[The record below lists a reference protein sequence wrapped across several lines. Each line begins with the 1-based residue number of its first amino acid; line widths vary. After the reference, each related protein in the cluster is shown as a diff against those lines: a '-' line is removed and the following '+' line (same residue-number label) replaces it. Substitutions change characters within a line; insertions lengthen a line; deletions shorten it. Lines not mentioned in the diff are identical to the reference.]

1 MFAEER
7 LLRIVEMVNQ
17 LGKATVAELSES
29 LTVSSVTIRRDLE
42 RLDEKGMLIRTHG
55 GAIALQ
61 NNRLEVT
68 QEKSFS
74 EKEEAFA
81 AEKER
86 IAEAASKLV
95 NDGDAVLLTPGT
107 TNMRLAR
114 MLIGKKELTLVT
126 NAANIVTHIGSQSGI
141 DIILTGGKLRNK
153 SFAMVGPLADQAL
166 SGIRVD
172 KLFLGL
178 DCFDFNEGLTTPN
191 LAEANTNRQMI
202 SIAKKVIVVA
212 DHSKFGKVTF
222 SQIAP
227 LHVVHTVISD
237 HLLPIEVAQKIRE
250 LGIELILC

>member
-29 LTVSSVTIRRDLE
+29 LAVSSVTIRRDLE
-42 RLDEKGMLIRTHG
+42 RLDEKELLVRTHG
-55 GAIALQ
+55 GAMALQ
-61 NNRLEVT
+61 NNKSEVN

-153 SFAMVGPLADQAL
+153 SYAMVGPLADQAL

-172 KLFLGL
+172 KLFLGI
-178 DCFDFNEGLTTPN
+178 DGFDFNEGLTTPN

-212 DHSKFGKVTF
+212 DHSKFGKVAF

-227 LHVVHTVISD
+227 LNVVHTIISD
-237 HLLPIEVAQKIRE
+237 RLLPIEVANKIRE

>member
-17 LGKATVAELSES
+17 LGKATVAELSEN
-29 LTVSSVTIRRDLE
+29 LAVSAVTIRRDLE
-42 RLDEKGMLIRTHG
+42 RLEEKELLIRTHG
-55 GAIALQ
+55 GAMALQ
-61 NNRLEVT
+61 NSVLEAAP
-68 QEKSFS
+68 EKSFS
-74 EKEEAFA
+74 EKNEAFS

-95 NDGDAVLLTPGT
+95 NDGDSVLLTPGT

-114 MLIGKKELTLVT
+114 LLIGKKELTLVT

-172 KLFLGL
+172 KLFLGI
-178 DCFDFNEGLTTPN
+178 DGFDFNEGLTTPN

-227 LHVVHTVISD
+227 VQVVHTVISD
-237 HLLPIEVAQKIRE
+237 RLLPKEVAQKITDI
-250 LGIELILC
+250 GIELILC

>member
-7 LLRIVEMVNQ
+7 LLRIIEYVNQ
-17 LGKATVAELSES
+17 LGKATVAELSEK
-29 LTVSSVTIRRDLE
+29 LAVSAVTIRRDLE
-42 RLDEKGMLIRTHG
+42 RLEEKELLIRTHG
-55 GAIALQ
+55 GAMPLQ
-61 NNRLEVT
+61 NSLPEAAS
-68 QEKSFS
+68 EKSFS

-95 NDGDAVLLTPGT
+95 EEGDAVLLTPGT

-114 MLIGKKELTLVT
+114 KLIGKKDLTIVT
-126 NAANIVTHIGSQSGI
+126 NAANIVSHIGSQPGI

-172 KLFLGL
+172 KLFLGV
-178 DCFDFNEGLTTPN
+178 DGFDFNQGLTTPN
-191 LAEANTNRQMI
+191 LSEANTNRQMI

-222 SQIAP
+222 SQIAS
-227 LHVVHTVISD
+227 LSVVHTVISD
-237 HLLPIEVAQKIRE
+237 RLLPRSIAEKIKE

>member
-7 LLRIVEMVNQ
+7 LLRIVEIVNQ
-17 LGKATVAELSES
+17 LGKATVAELSEH
-29 LTVSSVTIRRDLE
+29 LAVSAVTIRRDLE
-42 RLDEKGMLIRTHG
+42 RLEEKELLIRTHG
-55 GAIALQ
+55 GAMAIQ
-61 NNRLEVT
+61 NAVPDVAS
-68 QEKSFS
+68 EKSFS
-74 EKEEAFA
+74 EKNEAFS

-114 MLIGKKELTLVT
+114 LLIGKKELTLVT

-172 KLFLGL
+172 KLFLGI
-178 DCFDFNEGLTTPN
+178 DGFDFNEGLTTPN

-227 LHVVHTVISD
+227 VQVVHTIISD
-237 HLLPIEVAQKIRE
+237 RLLPQEVAQQIRD

>member
-7 LLRIVEMVNQ
+7 LLRIVDLVNQ

-29 LTVSSVTIRRDLE
+29 LAVSSVTIRRDLE
-42 RLDEKGMLIRTHG
+42 RLDEKELLIRTHG
-55 GAIALQ
+55 GAMALHINIA
-61 NNRLEVT
+61 EIS

-114 MLIGKKELTLVT
+114 MLIGKKDLTLVT

-153 SFAMVGPLADQAL
+153 SYA
-166 SGIRVD
+166 I
-172 KLFLGL
+172 
-178 DCFDFNEGLTTPN
+178 
-191 LAEANTNRQMI
+191 
-202 SIAKKVIVVA
+202 VA

-227 LHVVHTVISD
+227 IQVVHTVISD
-237 HLLPIEVAQKIRE
+237 RLLPKEVAQKILD

>member
-1 MFAEER
+1 
-7 LLRIVEMVNQ
+7 
-17 LGKATVAELSES
+17 VADLSES
-29 LTVSSVTIRRDLE
+29 LAVSSVTIRRDLE
-42 RLDEKGMLIRTHG
+42 RLEENDQLIRTHG

-61 NNRLEVT
+61 NNVAL
-68 QEKSFS
+68 EKSFS

-114 MLIGKKELTLVT
+114 MLIGKKDLTLVT
-126 NAANIVTHIGSQSGI
+126 NAANIVTHIGSHSGI
-141 DIILTGGKLRNK
+141 NIILTGGKLRNK

-172 KLFLGL
+172 KLFLGI
-178 DCFDFNEGLTTPN
+178 DGFDFNEGLTTPN
-191 LAEANTNRQMI
+191 LSEANTNRQMI
-202 SIAKKVIVVA
+202 SIAKEVIVVA

-222 SQIAP
+222 SQISP
-227 LHVVHTVISD
+227 IQVVHTVISD
-237 HLLPIEVAQKIRE
+237 RLLPQSIAQKIMD

>member
-7 LLRIVEMVNQ
+7 LLRIVEIVNQ
-17 LGKATVAELSES
+17 LGKATVAELSEN
-29 LTVSSVTIRRDLE
+29 LAVSAVTIRRDLE
-42 RLDEKGMLIRTHG
+42 RLEEKELLIRTHG
-55 GAIALQ
+55 GAMALQ
-61 NNRLEVT
+61 NTLLEVAP
-68 QEKSFS
+68 EKSFS
-74 EKEEAFA
+74 EKNEAFA

-114 MLIGKKELTLVT
+114 LLIGKKELTLVT

-141 DIILTGGKLRNK
+141 AIILTGGKLRDK

-172 KLFLGL
+172 KLFLGI
-178 DCFDFNEGLTTPN
+178 DGFDFKEGLTTPN

-227 LHVVHTVISD
+227 LGVVHTVISD
-237 HLLPIEVAQKIRE
+237 RLIPEEVAQKIRD

>member
-29 LTVSSVTIRRDLE
+29 LAVSSVTIRRDLE
-42 RLDEKGMLIRTHG
+42 RLDEKELLVRTHG
-55 GAIALQ
+55 GAMALH
-61 NNRLEVT
+61 NNKLEHN

-74 EKEEAFA
+74 EKQEAFA

-86 IAEAASKLV
+86 IAESASRLV
-95 NDGDAVLLTPGT
+95 DDGDAVLLTPGT
-107 TNMRLAR
+107 TNMRLAKL
-114 MLIGKKELTLVT
+114 LIGKKELTLVT

-172 KLFLGL
+172 KLFLGI
-178 DCFDFNEGLTTPN
+178 DGFDFNEGLTTPN

-227 LHVVHTVISD
+227 LSVIHTVISD
-237 HLLPIEVAQKIRE
+237 QRLPSEVADKIRA

>member
-7 LLRIVEMVNQ
+7 LLLIVEMVNR
-17 LGKATVAELSES
+17 LGKATVAELSEN
-29 LTVSSVTIRRDLE
+29 LAVSAVTIRRDLE
-42 RLDEKGMLIRTHG
+42 RLEAKELLIRTHG
-55 GAIALQ
+55 GAMSLQ
-61 NNRLEVT
+61 NTRLDAAP
-68 QEKSFS
+68 EKSFS
-74 EKEEAFA
+74 EKNEAFS
-81 AEKER
+81 AEKDR
-86 IAEAASKLV
+86 IAEAASRLV

-114 MLIGKKELTLVT
+114 LLIGKKELTLVT

-172 KLFLGL
+172 KLFLGI
-178 DCFDFNEGLTTPN
+178 DGFDFNEGLTTPN

-227 LHVVHTVISD
+227 LQVVHTVISD
-237 HLLPIEVAQKIRE
+237 RLIPQETAQKIRD

>member
-7 LLRIVEMVNQ
+7 LLRIVEMVNH

-29 LTVSSVTIRRDLE
+29 LAVSSVTIRRDLE
-42 RLDEKGMLIRTHG
+42 RLDEKELLIRTHG
-55 GAIALQ
+55 GAMALQ
-61 NNRLEVT
+61 NNRLEAT
-68 QEKSFS
+68 LEKSFS

-86 IAEAASKLV
+86 IAEVASKLV

-126 NAANIVTHIGSQSGI
+126 NAANIVTHIGSDSGI

-172 KLFLGL
+172 KLFLGI
-178 DCFDFNEGLTTPN
+178 DGFDFNEGLTTPN

-202 SIAKKVIVVA
+202 SIAKKVIVIA
-212 DHSKFGKVTF
+212 DHSKFGKVAF

-227 LHVVHTVISD
+227 LHVVHTVITD
-237 HLLPIEVAQKIRE
+237 HLLPNAVAQRIRE

>member
-1 MFAEER
+1 MFAQER
-7 LLRIVEMVNQ
+7 LLRIVEIINQ

-29 LTVSSVTIRRDLE
+29 LAVSAVTIRRDLE
-42 RLDEKGMLIRTHG
+42 LLDEKELLIRTHG
-55 GAIALQ
+55 GAMAIH
-61 NNRLEVT
+61 NNKREAPI
-68 QEKSFS
+68 EKSFS
-74 EKEEAFA
+74 EKEEAFS

-166 SGIRVD
+166 TGIRVD
-172 KLFLGL
+172 KLFLGI
-178 DCFDFNEGLTTPN
+178 DGFDFNEGLTTPN
-191 LAEANTNRQMI
+191 LSEANTNRLMI

-227 LHVVHTVISD
+227 INVVHTVISD
-237 HLLPIEVAQKIRE
+237 RLLPKEIAQRIRG

>member
-7 LLRIVEMVNQ
+7 LLRIVAMVNQ
-17 LGKATVAELSES
+17 LGKATVAELSEN
-29 LTVSSVTIRRDLE
+29 LAVSAVTIRRDLE
-42 RLDEKGMLIRTHG
+42 RLEEKELLIRTHG
-55 GAIALQ
+55 GAMALQ
-61 NNRLEVT
+61 NTGLEAAPE
-68 QEKSFS
+68 QSFS
-74 EKEEAFA
+74 EKNEAFS

-107 TNMRLAR
+107 TNMRLAGL
-114 MLIGKKELTLVT
+114 LIGKKELTLVT
-126 NAANIVTHIGSQSGI
+126 NAANIVTYIGSQSGI

-172 KLFLGL
+172 KLFLGI
-178 DCFDFNEGLTTPN
+178 DGFDFNEGLTTPN

-227 LHVVHTVISD
+227 IQVVHTVISD
-237 HLLPIEVAQKIRE
+237 RLLPQDVARKIKD

>member
-7 LLRIVEMVNQ
+7 LLKIMEIVTR
-17 LGKATVAELSES
+17 LGKATVGELSES
-29 LTVSSVTIRRDLE
+29 LAVSAVTIRRDLE
-42 RLDEKGMLIRTHG
+42 RLEEQKLLTRTHG
-55 GAIALQ
+55 GAMVIQPNL
-61 NNRLEVT
+61 LEVAF
-68 QEKSFS
+68 EKSFS

-86 IAEAASKLV
+86 IAEVASKLV
-95 NDGDAVLLTPGT
+95 GDGESVLLTPGT

-114 MLIGKKELTLVT
+114 MLIGKKDLTIVT

-141 DIILTGGKLRNK
+141 EIILTGGKLRNK

-172 KLFLGL
+172 KLFLGV
-178 DCFDFNEGLTTPN
+178 DGFDFNEGLTTPN

-227 LHVVHTVISD
+227 LNVVHTVISD
-237 HLLPIEVAQKIRE
+237 KLLPETTAQRIRE

>member
-7 LLRIVEMVNQ
+7 LLRIVEMVNEQ
-17 LGKATVAELSES
+17 GKATVAELSES
-29 LTVSSVTIRRDLE
+29 LAVSSVTIRRDLE
-42 RLDEKGMLIRTHG
+42 RLDEKELLIRTHG
-55 GAIALQ
+55 GAIAIH
-61 NNRLEVT
+61 NNLLEVT
-68 QEKSFS
+68 HEKSFS

-95 NDGDAVLLTPGT
+95 SNGDAVLLTPGT

-114 MLIGKKELTLVT
+114 LLIGKKELTLVT

-172 KLFLGL
+172 KLFLGI
-178 DCFDFNEGLTTPN
+178 DGFDFNEGLTTPN

-227 LHVVHTVISD
+227 LNVVHTVITD
-237 HLLPIEVAQKIRE
+237 NLLPNEVAQKIRE

>member
-7 LLRIVEMVNQ
+7 LLRIVELVNQ
-17 LGKATVAELSES
+17 LGKATVVELSEN
-29 LTVSSVTIRRDLE
+29 LAVSAVTIRRDLE
-42 RLDEKGMLIRTHG
+42 RLEEKELLIRTHG
-55 GAIALQ
+55 GAMPLQ
-61 NNRLEVT
+61 AGMLEAAP
-68 QEKSFS
+68 EKSFS
-74 EKEEAFA
+74 EKEEEFA

-86 IAEAASKLV
+86 IAEAAFKLV
-95 NDGDAVLLTPGT
+95 ENGEAVLLTPGT

-114 MLIGKKELTLVT
+114 KLVGKKELTIVT
-126 NAANIVTHIGSQSGI
+126 NAANIVTHIGSQPGL

-172 KLFLGL
+172 KLFLGV
-178 DCFDFNEGLTTPN
+178 DGFDFKEGLTTPN
-191 LAEANTNRQMI
+191 LSEANTNRQMI
-202 SIAKKVIVVA
+202 SIAKRVIVVA

-227 LHVVHTVISD
+227 LSVVHTVISD
-237 HLLPIEVAQKIRE
+237 HLLPLSIVKKIKE